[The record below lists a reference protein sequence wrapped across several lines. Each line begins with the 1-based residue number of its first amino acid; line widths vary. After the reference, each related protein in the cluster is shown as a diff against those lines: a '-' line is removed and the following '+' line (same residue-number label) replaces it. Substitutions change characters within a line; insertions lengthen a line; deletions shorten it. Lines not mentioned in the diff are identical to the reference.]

1 MIKEYIIGKKRYIKI
16 FGYTLLTLGIT
27 GLGYTISTNS
37 KYIKT
42 VDEALIYNNT
52 LLKLYVGDNFQSK
65 KVDYSRSTKNNI
77 AVSFTFPRNSI
88 GLGKNDKYI
97 IDIPQGCSVS
107 SKNNSIVDEGT
118 NKVINFSNLVT
129 TNSTI
134 DVLVSCPTNL
144 VTSLPDLVIPLKIRE
159 KISNDE
165 DAFRYLDGTFRI
177 SKNEYEGKFASST
190 SEYFEII
197 TEDIS
202 SLRKLFAS
210 WVRTYYI
217 DTEYESISG
226 NVYNA
231 VYDYLSPLEGITV
244 TNGKLSKDITKIN
257 LLGLNI
263 KQDELNSNKYRLT
276 ITKDFIGYARTAY
289 HASVYADNPHTMYF
303 SGTSNLKS
311 IFDYYVVTYFYK
323 EKNDLETIN
332 DYLNF
337 YKIDIDKLILNNE
350 GKIPGITRV
359 SNKQLDI
366 NKLLTYATNY
376 KNTPIMIEVGN
387 GGPMYDDFINEL
399 AVSYK
404 DVVSTNALEKG
415 IPQTNEII
423 MSVIKNSSDVV
434 SDENPRIN
442 FNDYFI
448 YYDEEEGY
456 KNYLL
461 INISSSVDK
470 KYNYA
475 HIDVLKSSKDSSI
488 DKLQINNITMSNIIE
503 ENNDILEI
511 TIEDD
516 SKENITSMLKILEG
530 LLKIEGNIENE
541 DSTYGI
547 NKSKIESTE
556 QGFKLTFKIKKLVEK
571 E

>member
-1 MIKEYIIGKKRYIKI
+1 MSLKGK
-16 FGYTLLTLGIT
+16 
-27 GLGYTISTNS
+27 
-37 KYIKT
+37 
-42 VDEALIYNNT
+42 V
-52 LLKLYVGDNFQSK
+52 
-65 KVDYSRSTKNNI
+65 
-77 AVSFTFPRNSI
+77 
-88 GLGKNDKYI
+88 
-97 IDIPQGCSVS
+97 
-107 SKNNSIVDEGT
+107 
-118 NKVINFSNLVT
+118 
-129 TNSTI
+129 
-134 DVLVSCPTNL
+134 
-144 VTSLPDLVIPLKIRE
+144 
-159 KISNDE
+159 
-165 DAFRYLDGTFRI
+165 
-177 SKNEYEGKFASST
+177 
-190 SEYFEII
+190 
-197 TEDIS
+197 
-202 SLRKLFAS
+202 
-210 WVRTYYI
+210 
-217 DTEYESISG
+217 
-226 NVYNA
+226 
-231 VYDYLSPLEGITV
+231 
-244 TNGKLSKDITKIN
+244 
-257 LLGLNI
+257 
-263 KQDELNSNKYRLT
+263 
-276 ITKDFIGYARTAY
+276 
-289 HASVYADNPHTMYF
+289 
-303 SGTSNLKS
+303 
-311 IFDYYVVTYFYK
+311 
-323 EKNDLETIN
+323 
-332 DYLNF
+332 
-337 YKIDIDKLILNNE
+337 
-350 GKIPGITRV
+350 PGITRV